1 MKQTSQRDQD
11 LHDEEKFEKIGQFFN
26 EIVSNSDF
34 QILPELE
41 DFNFEDLC
49 NIKNY
54 LENQYSTTKK
64 ELELLNQVQNNS
76 DKFNFLQNQVKKMV
90 ITFKTI
96 TSYQQVRFLQLQKVF
111 QNLQDGQEDIKQE
124 NVALLEL
131 LTLEIKKQI
140 KQNLSEIEHSKLT
153 LNNNQNMSCEN
164 ISQLLNEDQTNELS
178 ANIAKILI
186 NYQQKYIQKYS
197 QKYDYKCQ
205 EKFYCLAAQMLDQFK
220 DQNLNLNEDQIII
233 QGAQQIADSI
243 EKYKDIT
250 EFTLNINDNKS
261 CDKQD
266 KLTSASLEKYQNTAQ
281 LTLDLDQIGAKEVT
295 LIANQLE
302 KCKNVTL
309 LNLNL
314 DNVQIGYEES
324 KLIANSFEAWQDIQ
338 QLNLKLVK
346 NNPSSE
352 GIKYFENYL
361 NKCLN
366 ITHLTLN
373 LTDNQIG
380 LQGAKYI
387 QIYFQKCKSITHL
400 TLNLNDNQLRVSGAK
415 YIANFL
421 KKCQH
426 ITHLTLSLANNELG
440 AEGTKSIEISLQQYY
455 KITQLNLNLA
465 KNQIDAQVAQLIVDS
480 LKECQN
486 FSRLILNLDNCA
498 LDIERD
504 KQIANSLN
512 QKCDSTVESE
522 QQTSWIEENNQKESE
537 QFQTCIEQDEND
549 YQFSVDTLKTEKL
562 QMLQTILEQIE
573 LAHINIEQG
582 LQYQNIGNYCN
593 MSLLEISEKKL
604 KYKESLIYL
613 NNIGFCYFQL
623 KQYKKSLQ
631 YYLKSLEFLQKNPI
645 QNNKSFDKQKAQ
657 VLSYVFLN
665 YQLQGDSTIADY
677 YKGQVSLLQ
686 IQAEDT
692 NSPTLQE
699 KKRQN

>member
-373 LTDNQIG
+373 LT
-380 LQGAKYI
+380 
-387 QIYFQKCKSITHL
+387 
-400 TLNLNDNQLRVSGAK
+400 
-415 YIANFL
+415 
-421 KKCQH
+421 
-426 ITHLTLSLANNELG
+426 NNELG

-582 LQYQNIGNYCN
+582 LQYQNIGNQQQALENCN